1 MPLAP
6 LRRWKATI
14 PDAGGAGMSSDLF
27 QTVRDGLQ
35 PRLADVL
42 RGYPAGRADRRQG
55 ILLRVSGGRT
65 GELLPH
71 QSAKRR
77 RQRLCH
83 RRTLVGHHQPCRAM
97 LEGCAPGEAARDAGP
112 AVCAFSGLRNNIF
125 PCAGASLYAPV
136 ACASFSA
143 GGRRVGMDSW
153 GRIRSFGAIWMR
165 LDACLP
171 VSRAFQREDGSKVI
185 LPLSYGREGGTGS
198 PGWFWKA
205 LPEPRPLYGLH
216 GLALRPEAPVLLVEG
231 EKTADAAQR
240 LFPEYAVLTWSG
252 GANAVCRSAYA
263 PLRFRRVTIWPDN
276 DAPGF
281 RAVCSLLT
289 VLAEQEITPLC
300 VLPPSEL
307 PEAWDLADEVPE
319 HMDIGHCLKQALPA
333 ADFLRHAQERFPGL
347 HVMQDAHLRPDEPV
361 ELELHSWPTFFL
373 GSLSRYSGRICPAGH
388 AGQRGGPGS
397 GLHNG
402 TGALLCGSLRACSQ
416 LRAAYPRRRNCP
428 SAPSLCRDLRQFQ
441 QGAQG
446 NLPSSGK
453 FAFSDVSFAALR
465 IYRHG
470 NCLCLP
476 GKAAARFLPE
486 KGLGFPCP
494 GGI

>member
-1 MPLAP
+1 
-6 LRRWKATI
+6 
-14 PDAGGAGMSSDLF
+14 MSSDLF

-42 RGYPAGRADRRQG
+42 AD
-55 ILLRVSGGRT
+55 ILPGGRIVGREYCCASLEGGQGNSCRTNLQNGVGSDFAT
-65 GELLPH
+65 GERWSDIISLAA
-71 QSAKRR
+71 QCW
-77 RQRLCH
+77 RL
-83 RRTLVGHHQPCRAM
+83 R
-97 LEGCAPGEAARDAGP
+97 PGEAARELARRYALSPDCATTSSP
-112 AVCAFSGLRNNIF
+112 APARPFMPL
-125 PCAGASLYAPV
+125 
-136 ACASFSA
+136 
-143 GGRRVGMDSW
+143 
-153 GRIRSFGAIWMR
+153 
-165 LDACLP
+165 LP
-171 VSRAFQREDGSKVI
+171 VPPSAPEPPRRHGQLGTYTQLWRYLDEAGRLLACVARFSREDGSKVI

-361 ELELHSWPTFFL
+361 ELELHSWPTVFL

-453 FAFSDVSFAALR
+453 SPFRTSVLPPFGFTGMETAFA
-465 IYRHG
+465 Y
-470 NCLCLP
+470 P
-476 GKAAARFLPE
+476 GKQRPAFYRRRT
-486 KGLGFPCP
+486 GFPCP